1 MLARPGLMDLAE
13 MIKLSKRLPTRQQA
27 LATAQLYI
35 RRFLTLIPIRHTNPY
50 LLITTSFYL
59 ACKMEECP
67 QHIRM
72 VLSEARQ
79 LWPEYI
85 GPDPAKVGECEFW
98 VISEMNSQLIVHHP
112 YRTLQD
118 LKGGNVSGNGSSTAG
133 SNGFTSPS
141 TEFAPGLALT
151 EEETA
156 VAWSII
162 NDTYL
167 TDLLLL
173 HPPHVLAVT
182 AIVLAVVLRPSQQS
196 NLQAAGL
203 SNSGSSPPSM
213 LSSSATSA
221 KIKSFLDISGMSAS
235 SVASAA
241 ASALAPSSESGAT
254 ATPQQLRTQKLVTW
268 LAESDISIEG
278 VAECIQELV
287 SLYEVWESYNEKD
300 CKEKIGRFVKGRGL
314 DK

>member
-1 MLARPGLMDLAE
+1 
-13 MIKLSKRLPTRQQA
+13 
-27 LATAQLYI
+27 
-35 RRFLTLIPIRHTNPY
+35 
-50 LLITTSFYL
+50 
-59 ACKMEECP
+59 
-67 QHIRM
+67 M

-112 YRTLQD
+112 YRTLQE
-118 LKGGNVSGNGSSTAG
+118 LKGGDGGNGPSTTG
-133 SNGFTSPS
+133 GNGFTSSS
-141 TEFAPGLALT
+141 TGLAPGLSLS

-162 NDTYL
+162 NDSYL

-173 HPPHVLAVT
+173 HPPHVIAVT
-182 AIVLAVVLRPSQQS
+182 AIVLAVVLRPSQHS

-203 SNSGSSPPSM
+203 SISGSGMPNM
-213 LSSSATSA
+213 LNGANGA
-221 KIKSFLDISGMSAS
+221 NMKSFGANSGMSAA

-241 ASALAPSSESGAT
+241 ATAFAPPSDTSAT
-254 ATPQQLRTQKLVTW
+254 ASPQQIRAQKLVTW
-268 LAESDISIEG
+268 LAESEVSIEG
-278 VAECIQELV
+278 VAECVQELV

-300 CKEKIGRFVKGRGL
+300 CKEKVGRFVKGQGL